1 MFGGNC
7 CPCWSG
13 APVCPL
19 PCLLGPFTQLFLS
32 LVPFDLIAHLHGGG
46 GSPCFT
52 SEETE
57 AQRGR
62 GVYSGWETTRVVGP
76 CSMPRALS
84 SHPGKPPR
92 RGPERACG
100 QWPSTRGLP
109 SHVLQ
114 NVGCD
119 FEIDSGAVEDRCGVC
134 HGNGSTCHTVSGTFE
149 EAEGLGMETDHC
161 CGGGGCS
168 WPGSPSLSP
177 LSPCLRPPWSPPRLA
192 MGSRHAALLGPG
204 SSQESGPPGLDA
216 ETCPPRESACLRDSR
231 LG

>member
-1 MFGGNC
+1 MVGVV
-7 CPCWSG
+7 P
-13 APVCPL
+13 PVSHL
-19 PCLLGPFTQLFLS
+19 RKLS
-32 LVPFDLIAHLHGGG
+32 LREVKGFTRDWRPQGWWAPAPCPEH
-46 GSPCFT
+46 SP
-52 SEETE
+52 
-57 AQRGR
+57 
-62 GVYSGWETTRVVGP
+62 P
-76 CSMPRALS
+76 
-84 SHPGKPPR
+84 HPGRPPR

-109 SHVLQ
+109 SRALQ

-149 EAEGLGMETDHC
+149 EAEGLGMEMDHW

-192 MGSRHAALLGPG
+192 LGSRHAALLGPG
-204 SSQESGPPGLDA
+204 SRQESGPPGLDA
-216 ETCPPRESACLRDSR
+216 ETCPPRESACPRDSR